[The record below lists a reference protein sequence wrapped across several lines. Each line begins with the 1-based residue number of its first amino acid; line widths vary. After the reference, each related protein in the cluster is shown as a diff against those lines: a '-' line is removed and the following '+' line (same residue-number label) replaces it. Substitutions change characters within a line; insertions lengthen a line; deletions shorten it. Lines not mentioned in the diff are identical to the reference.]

1 MTALTE
7 RDRNLAEARAYP
19 PGSLDW
25 LYRIRAAWTLD
36 RMARGVAVIEWDD
49 PSPQEL
55 AAWANTERME
65 IAA

>member
-1 MTALTE
+1 MNAITE
-7 RDRNLAEARAYP
+7 RDRIMAEARAYP
-19 PGSLDW
+19 PGSPDW
-25 LYRIRAAWTLD
+25 LYRIRAAWKLD

-55 AAWANTERME
+55 AAWANTECME